1 MANNTSPLKPT
12 LITCFQNVT
21 ASPMLIA
28 TLGMQRA
35 LPKRNCPS
43 KSSKALCIPRGYDWG
58 MQRATKKKLALKG
71 LLFPL
76 DIKREKFQDDHVIL
90 DVWKK

>member
-1 MANNTSPLKPT
+1 LFSKCDYIP
-12 LITCFQNVT
+12 NVNCNIGN
-21 ASPMLIA
+21 A
-28 TLGMQRA
+28 RA

>member
-1 MANNTSPLKPT
+1 
-12 LITCFQNVT
+12 
-21 ASPMLIA
+21 
-28 TLGMQRA
+28 
-35 LPKRNCPS
+35 
-43 KSSKALCIPRGYDWG
+43 
-58 MQRATKKKLALKG
+58 LALKG